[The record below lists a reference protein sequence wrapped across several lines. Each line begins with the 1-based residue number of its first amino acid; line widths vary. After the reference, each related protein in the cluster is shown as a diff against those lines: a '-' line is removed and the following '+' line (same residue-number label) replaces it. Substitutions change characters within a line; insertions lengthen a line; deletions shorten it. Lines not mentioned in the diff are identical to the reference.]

1 MVLSV
6 RLVLNT
12 FAQLI
17 GKFATTATTLFIIF
31 LITQNL
37 GDRGLG
43 TFAVI
48 TSYVALFYIIADF
61 GLNAVLIKEIA
72 REPEKTTHY
81 FNNLLT
87 LRIFLSILLA
97 FVAISILSFL
107 PYNSEIKLGIIL
119 GTLTILTSGIFTTAN
134 SIFQEKLRYD
144 KSTIADFLGA
154 LTTLALSYLVLSAG
168 ASVIW
173 VIGAYVLGGITRIV
187 SSLLFASSYLQNLR
201 ISFDFNLWQ
210 RLLILALPLGITTI
224 LSQVNA
230 NIDKIIVSLVKF
242 SPNLNLN
249 NIEATGA
256 YGLSYRIFEVS
267 LVLPTY
273 ALNAAYP
280 ILVRHKL
287 QGYERLKDSSRKLI
301 ISLFI
306 LANFF
311 LIIGFF
317 LAPYIINFFP
327 GRESVNI
334 LGSTTALRILLF
346 ALPIFYVS
354 APLFWLVVTLDQQK
368 FLGFIFGFSALVN
381 IFLNI
386 VFVPK
391 YGYTAAAF
399 VTIITEGLILGLLT
413 LVVSKGFRD
422 LRRGGGVD

>member
-17 GKFATTATTLFIIF
+17 GKFATTATTLF
-31 LITQNL
+31 
-37 GDRGLG
+37 
-43 TFAVI
+43 
-48 TSYVALFYIIADF
+48 
-61 GLNAVLIKEIA
+61 
-72 REPEKTTHY
+72 
-81 FNNLLT
+81 
-87 LRIFLSILLA
+87 RIFLSILLA

-399 VTIITEGLILGLLT
+399 VTIITEGLILGLL
-413 LVVSKGFRD
+413 
-422 LRRGGGVD
+422 